1 MGPQVGIGSMGW
13 PLLDPSCLSFHRDH
27 QTLML
32 NDQYSALVSSQMNSQ
47 VASYVFGCASLLAHF
62 AIGVVQVLGLACII
76 DHIENYNQ
84 GKVNRDIIYPA
95 LTEIDNIHPM
105 SFVWLVRHASVSKSQ
120 PGILFFMVHQ
130 TSCLFEQERR
140 ENFILRADFISRVK
154 QNNLHSSAN

>member
-1 MGPQVGIGSMGW
+1 
-13 PLLDPSCLSFHRDH
+13 
-27 QTLML
+27 
-32 NDQYSALVSSQMNSQ
+32 MNSQ

-95 LTEIDNIHPM
+95 LTEIDNTHPM

-140 ENFILRADFISRVK
+140 ENFRLRADFISRVK
-154 QNNLHSSAN
+154 